1 MTIQQA
7 EATATYVPDDS
18 PVHVS
23 PRARFEILGAVL
35 LGLFLSALDQTI
47 VGPILPKIVTEL
59 NGVDYYT
66 WVVTA
71 YLLTSTVTV
80 PIYGKL
86 SDLFGR
92 KPMLMIG
99 ISLFLVGSALSG
111 LSQTMWQL
119 ILFRAIQGLGAGAL
133 FPISL
138 AVIGDL
144 FTPRERGKY
153 QGLFGAVFGIA
164 FLIGPGL
171 GGTLTDNFSW
181 HWVFYVNL
189 PIGLIALGVIAWL
202 LPTVR
207 RPDASR
213 NIDYAGVLTFAAG
226 IVPILI
232 GLTNAE
238 NGDWGS
244 VGVWGLL
251 VLGVIFL
258 TIFVWVESR
267 AKEPMIP
274 LRLFKIRTFTI
285 SMIAVFTAMFG
296 FFGAVV
302 FLPLWYQVV
311 QGASAT
317 ESGYKLLPFLF
328 GLILSSVISGQIVSR
343 TGHYKWLAAGALAV
357 AAVGVVLMTNL
368 RADTPDLTLWFWM
381 FIAGLGI
388 GPSMAVFTIIVQN
401 AVPFDQLGAATSD
414 LTLFRQIGGTV
425 GLTFAFTLFR
435 NFANTD
441 LFRQQFAAAG
451 VPAPIINGMPAG
463 GVNAST
469 LTEVG
474 GTNPIAQMIASLPAN
489 VQAVVAPYSA
499 QLIDGFH
506 RAFSI
511 ALANSMW
518 LGAGALVVAVI
529 SVAML
534 KELPLRHGFEV
545 QEVVAEGAAGTVPE
559 PSQDAEAPA
568 GRRRLAPDTD

>member
-1 MTIQQA
+1 MTIRQVQA
-7 EATATYVPDDS
+7 TVAAQPEDA

-23 PRARFEILGAVL
+23 KRARIEILIAVL

-47 VGPILPKIVTEL
+47 VGPILPRIVSEL
-59 NGVDYYT
+59 HGVDYYT

-92 KPMLMIG
+92 RPMLMVGIG
-99 ISLFLVGSALSG
+99 LFLFGSALSG

-119 ILFRAIQGLGAGAL
+119 IAFRAIQGLGAGAL

-164 FLIGPGL
+164 FLVGPGL
-171 GGTLTDNFSW
+171 GGTITDNFSW

-189 PIGLIALGVIAWL
+189 PIGLIALAVIWRL

-207 RPDASR
+207 RPDATR
-213 NIDYAGVLTFAAG
+213 NIDYAGVATFAAA
-226 IVPILI
+226 IVPILV

-251 VLGVIFL
+251 LLGAAFL
-258 TIFVWVESR
+258 ALFVWVEWR

-274 LRLFKIRTFTI
+274 LHLFRIRTFAI

-328 GLILSSVISGQIVSR
+328 GLILSSVVSGQVVSR
-343 TGHYKWLAAGALAV
+343 TGHYKWLAAGALALATLGV
-357 AAVGVVLMTNL
+357 ALMTNL
-368 RADTPDLTLWFWM
+368 RADTPDLTLWLWM
-381 FIAGLGI
+381 FVAGVGI

-401 AVPFDQLGAATSD
+401 AVPFSELGAATSD

-425 GLTFAFTLFR
+425 GLTLAFTLFR
-435 NFANTD
+435 NFLSWDAIRTQLLNAGAPA
-441 LFRQQFAAAG
+441 QF
-451 VPAPIINGMPAG
+451 VPVSAPAG
-463 GVNAST
+463 FDTGQ
-469 LTEVG
+469 LTNVG
-474 GTNPIAQMIASLPAN
+474 GGGPSFLDKIPPAYQQTF
-489 VQAVVAPYSA
+489 V
-499 QLIDGFH
+499 DGFH
-506 RAFSI
+506 RAFSV

-518 LGAGALVVAVI
+518 LGVGALAVAVI
-529 SVAML
+529 SVSLLREQPLRQHFGAAEAEPAEDEAAHPKS
-534 KELPLRHGFEV
+534 KEL
-545 QEVVAEGAAGTVPE
+545 
-559 PSQDAEAPA
+559 AP
-568 GRRRLAPDTD
+568 GLD